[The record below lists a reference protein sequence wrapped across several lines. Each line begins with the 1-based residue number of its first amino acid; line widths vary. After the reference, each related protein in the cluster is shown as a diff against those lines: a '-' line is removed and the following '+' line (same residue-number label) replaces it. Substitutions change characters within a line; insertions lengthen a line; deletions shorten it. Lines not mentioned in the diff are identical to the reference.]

1 MSSLSLLILSLLIA
15 IGLCVHV
22 VRTGRASYW
31 LWIILMF
38 QPLGGLV
45 YFLTQIV
52 PGLLGGPT
60 VRRVGQ
66 AARET
71 LDPHREYREAKAAC
85 EDTPT
90 VRNQSRLA
98 AAAMHLHRY
107 AEAEA
112 PYRPAPPGGH
122 AASWKSRGGG
132 GGWRGWAGSATMPGT
147 AERPPRRSR
156 SAGPMRTSAA
166 SRRRTRRCSG
176 PRSACRASRASPATP
191 PSWPATAAATRPARP
206 SRKWTSASPS

>member
-31 LWIILMF
+31 LWIILAF

-52 PGLLGGPT
+52 PGLAGGPT

-90 VRNQSRLA
+90 ARNQS
-98 AAAMHLHRY
+98 
-107 AEAEA
+107 
-112 PYRPAPPGGH
+112 P
-122 AASWKSRGGG
+122 
-132 GGWRGWAGSATMPGT
+132 
-147 AERPPRRSR
+147 RPP
-156 SAGPMRTSAA
+156 AA
-166 SRRRTRRCSG
+166 NPTH
-176 PRSACRASRASPATP
+176 P
-191 PSWPATAAATRPARP
+191 
-206 SRKWTSASPS
+206 

>member
-31 LWIILMF
+31 LWIILAF
-38 QPLGGLV
+38 QPLRGLV

-98 AAAMHLHRY
+98 AAAMHMHRY

-112 PYRPAPPGGH
+112 LYRAAAQGVHADDPALLLGLATALLELHRPADALAVLDRLRG
-122 AASWKSRGGG
+122 AA
-132 GGWRGWAGSATMPGT
+132 
-147 AERPPRRSR
+147 PPRR
-156 SAGPMRTSAA
+156 
-166 SRRRTRRCSG
+166 
-176 PRSACRASRASPATP
+176 TP
-191 PSWPATAAATRPARP
+191 PAAPALGRAHADP
-206 SRKWTSASPS
+206 SRIEGAGTALR

>member
-31 LWIILMF
+31 LWIILAF

-71 LDPHREYREAKAAC
+71 LDPHRQYPQPKPPSH
-85 EDTPT
+85 DTPT
-90 VRNQSRLA
+90 VLNHSPLPPPP
-98 AAAMHLHRY
+98 LH
-107 AEAEA
+107 
-112 PYRPAPPGGH
+112 
-122 AASWKSRGGG
+122 
-132 GGWRGWAGSATMPGT
+132 
-147 AERPPRRSR
+147 
-156 SAGPMRTSAA
+156 
-166 SRRRTRRCSG
+166 
-176 PRSACRASRASPATP
+176 
-191 PSWPATAAATRPARP
+191 
-206 SRKWTSASPS
+206 